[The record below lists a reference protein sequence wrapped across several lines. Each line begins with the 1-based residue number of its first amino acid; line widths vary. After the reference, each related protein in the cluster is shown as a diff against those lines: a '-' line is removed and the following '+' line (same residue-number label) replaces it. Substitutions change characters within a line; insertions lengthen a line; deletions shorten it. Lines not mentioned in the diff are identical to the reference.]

1 MGIMIGVI
9 LCANRNVS
17 HWDVVEDGT
26 YVVAD
31 SSRGAASL
39 KEDIESQIKHM
50 IECYTDDGFVKQ
62 AEELKDF
69 NVEIIDE
76 DEYKIFIKDFEVEFQ
91 G

>member
-1 MGIMIGVI
+1 MGIMTEVI

-17 HWDVVEDGT
+17 HWDVVEEGT

-31 SSRGAASL
+31 SSRGTASL

-50 IECYTDDGFVKQ
+50 IECYTEDGYIDD
-62 AEELKDF
+62 AEQLKNF
-69 NVEIIDE
+69 KVEIIDE